1 MGSSPTSS
9 AKWRVPLGWLA
20 TGVEYQGII
29 IGKGSTPSLSANKG
43 IIMSS
48 LVERAEYIA
57 RRVHD
62 GQFRKY
68 TREPYFLH
76 VYNVARRVAKIDNRP
91 ELIAA
96 AFLHDSVEDTD
107 LTIEEVG
114 EMFGLEVAELV
125 YDLTDHFTKENYPN
139 MNRAKRKSLEAVRL
153 GTISND
159 AKLIKLCDLAD
170 NTSSI
175 VEHDPGFAKIYL
187 KEKADILEAMGY

>member
-1 MGSSPTSS
+1 M
-9 AKWRVPLGWLA
+9 
-20 TGVEYQGII
+20 
-29 IGKGSTPSLSANKG
+29 ANL
-43 IIMSS
+43 I
-48 LVERAEYIA
+48 ERAEYLA
-57 RRVHD
+57 RKLH
-62 GQFRKY
+62 GEQERKY
-68 TREPYFLH
+68 TGESYFVH
-76 VYNVARRVAKIDNRP
+76 VYNVAKRVAKIDNRP
-91 ELIAA
+91 ELVAA

-107 LTIEEVG
+107 ITVDEIG
-114 EMFGLEVAELV
+114 QIFGAEVAGLV

-153 GTISND
+153 GSISDD